1 MLNTRVLSLCVFTDK
16 NSIDIIIWCLVSGN
30 GNTWPNVG
38 KKVECPSKGQV
49 KGNVALSDFPV
60 IISTGLYGDRRDL
73 LGVAKGPLD
82 STSEMSI
89 IEYRMCTYL

>member
-16 NSIDIIIWCLVSGN
+16 NSVDIIIWCLVSGD

-60 IISTGLYGDRRDL
+60 IISTQGYMVIDETYSVWPKDLWIRRQ
-73 LGVAKGPLD
+73 
-82 STSEMSI
+82 
-89 IEYRMCTYL
+89 R